1 MSDTCIFIYYVSS
14 CRGKS
19 VWYIFSYSANA
30 LILQWTPEP
39 PPAKKKKKQ
48 QKKSLLS
55 GFGAA
60 WAQEEHD
67 VSYLSWLKLRQAHFW
82 SPSHFSVIYFFKFVK
97 VRLRSNVS
105 SSIMFD
111 GSWALWYIYIT
122 CYVVW
127 KHSKYFQNLSEST
140 CMWTSLTI
148 LTDCSSIWCELVNA
162 WCQMLQK
169 QSK

>member
-60 WAQEEHD
+60 GAQEEHD
-67 VSYLSWLKLRQAHFW
+67 VSYRFWLRLRQAHFW
-82 SPSHFSVIYFFKFVK
+82 PPHFSAIYVE
-97 VRLRSNVS
+97 VRLRA
-105 SSIMFD
+105 
-111 GSWALWYIYIT
+111 WWYIYIYIDLLCSFILT
-122 CYVVW
+122 
-127 KHSKYFQNLSEST
+127 EST
-140 CMWTSLTI
+140 
-148 LTDCSSIWCELVNA
+148 SSIFKIYLKCMYKCVCMNILDHLSW
-162 WCQMLQK
+162 LQ
-169 QSK
+169 

>member
-1 MSDTCIFIYYVSS
+1 MVKATVLKLNIHVYIYFMLLAG
-14 CRGKS
+14 GKS
-19 VWYIFSYSANA
+19 VWYIFWYRANA

-60 WAQEEHD
+60 GAQEEHD
-67 VSYLSWLKLRQAHFW
+67 VSYRSWLKLRQAHFW

-140 CMWTSLTI
+140 CMWTF
-148 LTDCSSIWCELVNA
+148 
-162 WCQMLQK
+162 
-169 QSK
+169 